1 MFEIVRNHGKRM
13 TPDEYYQLVSPDRF
27 GVMQELRKTINE
39 NLPHGFEETVSYGM
53 PGWVVP
59 KSLYPP
65 GYHCNPSLA
74 LHFINIASQKQHIA
88 IYHMGLY
95 GSEELMEWFLT
106 EWKKQQQRKPDMGK
120 SCIRFKKPEHIPVEL
135 IGHLCRKMSPVEWIA
150 CYEKGLKR

>member
-1 MFEIVRNHGKRM
+1 M
-13 TPDEYYQLVSPDRF
+13 TPDEYYQSVSPDRHC
-27 GVMQELRKTINE
+27 VMQELRKTINE
-39 NLPHGFEETVSYGM
+39 NLPQGFEETVSYGM

-59 KSLYPP
+59 KTLYPS

-74 LHFINIASQKQHIA
+74 LPFINIASQKQHIA

-95 GSEELMEWFLT
+95 GSEELMEWFVT
-106 EWKKQQQRKPDMGK
+106 EWKKQLQRKPDMGK

-135 IGHLCRKMSPVEWIA
+135 IGDLCRKMDPFEWIA